1 MTLMTKFLG
10 AAAALAL
17 TSGVALADPA
27 IIYDLGG
34 KFDKSFNEAAFN
46 GAERW
51 KAETGGSYKEL
62 EMQSEAQ
69 REQALRRL
77 AEAGSNP
84 VVMTGFAF
92 GDVLAKVAPDFPD
105 TKFAII
111 DVDWLDAPNILQ
123 VAFNEHEGSY
133 LVGMM
138 AALASKT
145 GTVGF
150 IGGMDIPLIRKFG
163 CGYAQG
169 VKAVNPDATVVMNM
183 TGTTPSAWNDPVK
196 GAELA
201 KAQKA
206 QGADVIYAAA
216 GGTGIGVLQSAADEG
231 ILSIG
236 VDSNQNHLH
245 PGKVLTSMLKRVDN
259 AVYEA
264 FAAGTDLETGVVKV
278 MGLAND
284 GVGYA
289 MDENNASLVTP
300 EMAAAVD
307 DAAGKIKSGEFH
319 PFTVV
324 SSEPGSGRFT
334 LLVKALGDCTA
345 HLRDLEAGTRA
356 RVEGPYGSFL
366 ATIDPAR
373 PQLWIAGGIGIT
385 PFVSAA
391 AARPPAA
398 ESVDLFYLVSSP
410 QEAVGLERLQELAGS
425 GRHLKLHCFTG
436 EDDFAHIWQ
445 KIREQLPDLRAR
457 QVFMC
462 GPPALVD
469 GLRLA
474 LTEAGVAQSEIHSE
488 RFDFR

>member
-10 AAAALAL
+10 AAATLAL

-77 AEAGSNP
+77 AEAGANP

-123 VAFNEHEGSY
+123 VAFTEHEGSY
-133 LVGMM
+133 LVGML

-150 IGGMDIPLIRKFG
+150 VGGMDIPLIRRFG

-183 TGTTPSAWNDPVK
+183 TGTTPAAWNDPVK

-201 KAQKA
+201 KAQKS

-216 GGTGIGVLQSAADEG
+216 GGTGIGVLQAAADEG

-245 PGKVLTSMLKRVDN
+245 PGQVLTSMLKRVDN

-264 FAAGTDLETGVVKV
+264 FKAGADLETGMVKV

-289 MDENNASLVTP
+289 IDENNASLVTP

-307 DAAGKIKSGEFH
+307 EAAAKIKSGEL
-319 PFTVV
+319 VV
-324 SSEPGSGRFT
+324 HDYMSDET
-334 LLVKALGDCTA
+334 C
-345 HLRDLEAGTRA
+345 
-356 RVEGPYGSFL
+356 
-366 ATIDPAR
+366 
-373 PQLWIAGGIGIT
+373 
-385 PFVSAA
+385 
-391 AARPPAA
+391 PAA
-398 ESVDLFYLVSSP
+398 SF
-410 QEAVGLERLQELAGS
+410 
-425 GRHLKLHCFTG
+425 
-436 EDDFAHIWQ
+436 
-445 KIREQLPDLRAR
+445 
-457 QVFMC
+457 
-462 GPPALVD
+462 
-469 GLRLA
+469 
-474 LTEAGVAQSEIHSE
+474 
-488 RFDFR
+488 